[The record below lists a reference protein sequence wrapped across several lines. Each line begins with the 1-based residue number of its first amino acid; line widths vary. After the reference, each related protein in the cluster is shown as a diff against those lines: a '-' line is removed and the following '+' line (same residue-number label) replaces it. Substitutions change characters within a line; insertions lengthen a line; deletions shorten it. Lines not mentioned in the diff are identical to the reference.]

1 MPSPV
6 TLIFAALSFIVTFT
20 VARLIAK
27 WWKRRQGDKQVE
39 VETRSQS
46 RQVRRAKARRA
57 GRP

>member
-6 TLIFAALSFIVTFT
+6 TLVFAALSFIVTFT
-20 VARLIAK
+20 VARLVAK
-27 WWKRRQGDKQVE
+27 WWKRRQGEKKVQAEDK
-39 VETRSQS
+39 SQS